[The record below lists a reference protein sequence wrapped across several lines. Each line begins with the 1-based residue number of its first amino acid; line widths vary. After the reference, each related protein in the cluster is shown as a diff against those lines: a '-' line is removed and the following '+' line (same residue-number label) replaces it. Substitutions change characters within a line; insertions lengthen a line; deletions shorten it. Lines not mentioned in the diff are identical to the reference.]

1 MSSSNDKIRGTLYI
15 VNTPPNSPNQLQAC
29 LELLQADDHLL
40 LIENG
45 VYWASEGL
53 SRSLQE
59 LPCPAT
65 VLECDC
71 QARGV
76 VSSLPTCSDDGFVDL
91 TVQYPRSV
99 SWF

>member
-1 MSSSNDKIRGTLYI
+1 MSSCQNSLKGTLYI
-15 VNTPPNSPNQLQAC
+15 VNTPPNSPERLQAC
-29 LELLQADDHLL
+29 IELLQNDDHLL

-45 VYWASEGL
+45 VYWASESL
-53 SRSLQE
+53 SRSLKE
-59 LPCPAT
+59 LPCPIT

-76 VSSLPTCSDDGFVDL
+76 ISSLPSCNDDEFVQL
-91 TVQYPRSV
+91 TVDYPRSV

>member
-1 MSSSNDKIRGTLYI
+1 MSSCKGTRYI
-15 VNTPPNSPNQLQAC
+15 VNTPPNSPNRLQAC
-29 LELLQADDHLL
+29 LELLQAEDHLI

-45 VYWASEGL
+45 AYWASEGL
-53 SRSLQE
+53 SSSLQD
-59 LPCPAT
+59 LPCPANAL
-65 VLECDC
+65 VSDC

-76 VSSLPTCSDDGFVDL
+76 ISSLPTCSDEGFVDL

>member
-1 MSSSNDKIRGTLYI
+1 MSSYQGKLSGTLYI
-15 VNTPPNSPNQLQAC
+15 VNTPPNSPKTLQAC
-29 LELLQADDHLL
+29 LELLQTDDHLL

-53 SRSLQE
+53 SHSLQD

-71 QARGV
+71 RARGV
-76 VSSLPTCSDDGFVDL
+76 VSSLPTCSDNGFVDL
-91 TVQYPRSV
+91 TLQYPRSV

>member
-1 MSSSNDKIRGTLYI
+1 MSSCQNRFEGTLYI
-15 VNTPPNSPNQLQAC
+15 VNTPPNSPERLQAC
-29 LELLQADDHLL
+29 LELLQSDDHLL

-53 SRSLQE
+53 SRTLKE
-59 LPCPAT
+59 LPCPIT

-71 QARGV
+71 HARGV
-76 VSSLPTCSDDGFVDL
+76 LSTLPTCNDDRFVDL
-91 TVQYPRSV
+91 TVNYPRSV

>member
-1 MSSSNDKIRGTLYI
+1 MSNCQGTLYI
-15 VNTPPNSPNQLQAC
+15 VNTPPNSPDRLKAC

-45 VYWASEGL
+45 VYWAYEGL
-53 SRSLQE
+53 GRLIKD
-59 LPCPAT
+59 LPCSASA
-65 VLECDC
+65 LECDC

-76 VSSLPTCSDDGFVDL
+76 TSSIEVCSDAAFVDL